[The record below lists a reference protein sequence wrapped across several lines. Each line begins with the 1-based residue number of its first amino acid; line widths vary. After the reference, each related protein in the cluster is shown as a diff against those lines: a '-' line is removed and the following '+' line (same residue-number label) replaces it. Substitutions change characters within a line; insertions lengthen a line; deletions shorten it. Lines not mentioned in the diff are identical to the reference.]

1 VKEKVKKK
9 NQALKKSG
17 LKGETLTIE
26 ITPKFYSDLKLHYMK
41 QIPRMLR
48 PFVKQYFNWLI
59 KLDAGDVM
67 DWMEST
73 ETIKEIYRRR
83 TFAER
88 AAIAGARGFLR
99 AAPKL
104 RRRAAEAI
112 NLEIACFTLRFEN
125 PMVWEVIKAYKEQG
139 INRLKEAIE
148 DVKEIMK
155 LQEEAD

>member
-1 VKEKVKKK
+1 MKQKVKKK
-9 NQALKKSG
+9 NSQPKRNG
-17 LKGETLTIE
+17 LTGETLTIDV
-26 ITPKFYSDLKLHYMK
+26 TPKFYYDMKLHYMK
-41 QIPRMLR
+41 QIPRMLK
-48 PFVKQYFNWLI
+48 PFVRQYFNWLV

-73 ETIKEIYRRR
+73 ETLKEIYSHR

-99 AAPKL
+99 AAPRL

-112 NLEIACFTLRFEN
+112 NLEVACFTLRFEN
-125 PMVWEVIKAYKEQG
+125 PMVWEVIKAYHEQG
-139 INRLKEAIE
+139 MARLKEAIE

-155 LQEEAD
+155 LTEATD

>member
-1 VKEKVKKK
+1 MKQKVKKNSQPRK
-9 NQALKKSG
+9 NSG
-17 LKGETLTIE
+17 LKGETLTID
-26 ITPKFYSDLKLHYMK
+26 ITPKFYHDMKLHYMK
-41 QIPRMLR
+41 QVPRMLR
-48 PFVKQYFNWLI
+48 PFIRQYFTWLV

-73 ETIKEIYRRR
+73 ETLKEMYRRR

-99 AAPKL
+99 AAPRL

-112 NLEIACFTLRFEN
+112 NLQIACFTLRFEN

-139 INRLKEAIE
+139 MTRLREAIE
-148 DVKEIMK
+148 DFKEIMK
-155 LQEEAD
+155 LTEETA